1 MKKLVFLLSVV
12 LFAVCTISCNKSQTI
27 PGPQPQPVK
36 LNRDSV
42 QAALRYPL
50 YVAEA
55 YRFIGA
61 DSTDIIKE
69 DTLLN
74 LYRNAVSLQFYF
86 GTASIDFWGLTPM
99 QNTEISGAAK
109 TFWKAIK
116 VSRSTGLGARW
127 DDEKN
132 TVVVESKYVTTSFPM
147 VIPGR
152 KGYLEASSFRHYWTW
167 QQAQAAAVK
176 PRMVFIYE
184 DQDPKLGK
192 VTYKIILKPL
202 YQYYR
207 DPYDLAYAKF
217 VLF

>member
-1 MKKLVFLLSVV
+1 MTKLVFLLSLV
-12 LFAVCTISCNKSQTI
+12 LLAAWTTSCNKNQTTA
-27 PGPQPQPVK
+27 GPQPQPII
-36 LNRDSV
+36 LNRDTV

-55 YRFIGA
+55 YRFVGA
-61 DSTDIIKE
+61 DSVDIIKE

-86 GTASIDFWGLTPM
+86 GTASIDFWGLTPL

-109 TFWKAIK
+109 TFRKAIK
-116 VSRSTGLGARW
+116 VSNSTGLGARW

-132 TVVVESKYVTTSFPM
+132 TVVVESKYITTSFPM
-147 VIPGR
+147 VVPGK
-152 KGYLEASSFRHYWTW
+152 KGYLEASSFIHYWTW
-167 QQAQAAAVK
+167 QQAQAAAIK

-184 DQDPKLGK
+184 DQDPRLGK

>member
-1 MKKLVFLLSVV
+1 MKKLVLMASVV
-12 LFAVCTISCNKSQTI
+12 LLAVWMTSCNKNQTVL
-27 PGPQPQPVK
+27 GPQPQPVK

-42 QAALRYPL
+42 QASLRYPL

-55 YRFIGA
+55 YRFVGT
-61 DSTDIIKE
+61 DSIDMMKE
-69 DTLLN
+69 DTLLH

-116 VSRSTGLGARW
+116 VSHSTGLGARW
-127 DDEKN
+127 DNEKN
-132 TVVVESKYVTTSFPM
+132 TVVVESKYVTTSFPI
-147 VIPGR
+147 VVPGK
-152 KGYLEASSFRHYWTW
+152 KGYLEASTFKHYWTW

-176 PRMVFIYE
+176 LRIVIIYE

-192 VTYKIILKPL
+192 VTYKIILKPF
-202 YQYYR
+202 YGYYR

>member
-1 MKKLVFLLSVV
+1 MKKLVLMASVV
-12 LFAVCTISCNKSQTI
+12 LLAAWTISCNKNQTG
-27 PGPQPQPVK
+27 PGPQPQPVT
-36 LNRDSV
+36 LNRDTV

-55 YRFIGA
+55 YRFVGT
-61 DSTDIIKE
+61 DSIDMIKE
-69 DTLLN
+69 DTLLH

-86 GTASIDFWGLTPM
+86 GTGYIDFWGLTPM

-109 TFWKAIK
+109 TFRMAIK
-116 VSRSTGLGARW
+116 VSHPTGLGVKW

-152 KGYLEASSFRHYWTW
+152 KGYLEASSFRHYWAW

-176 PRMVFIYE
+176 PRMVFIYQ

-202 YQYYR
+202 YEYYR

-217 VLF
+217 VVF